1 MRKLMLDLT
10 LKHFEKIKQQMES
23 VRKCEKEERIVRI
36 DHFKN

>member
-1 MRKLMLDLT
+1 MLDLT
-10 LKHFEKIKQQMES
+10 LKHFEKIKQQMKS